1 MEETATRNNW
11 LTLLNKIEENIYS
24 DEFPALTFLA
34 KDYISG
40 KRRKEYVNCLDL
52 FNDLEKKAVIKCGT
66 GGKINLGFLEQA
78 FYFMG
83 RKDLVSLIRLRVGE
97 GPLEHSDGW
106 TFVSERRKTLYN
118 VGEEIGQDELKKLR
132 ALLTVELRV
141 GKRTMDT
148 VKDVWDCLD
157 IMEERLLDSELFPFL
172 KTVYTTDERLLEIID
187 DFAKG
192 SASAG
197 ATGGQS
203 IEETRAQEVAEH
215 VHQRTNL
222 DTENETT
229 SQLQSQ
235 LSAYEIGKQAG
246 MCIIINNEFFSDRN
260 KHPPRCGTDV
270 DGDSLRELFTMF
282 GYEIGLHENKTCL
295 EIRHLLDEVR
305 KKDHKDN
312 GALVV
317 CILSHGDFNT
327 VTGACSTDL
336 VIDEIMIPFRAD
348 CCPSLSGKPKLF
360 ILQICQGQKTQ
371 RIVFHP
377 TDAVK
382 AEGDYNL
389 TQDKAEVTDSPTLHR
404 GPFLAEADFLIAFA
418 TMRGYASYRN
428 GNGSFFIQSL
438 VDLLRKRSP
447 SEDVVSI
454 LVEVTHDVS
463 QKIGKTEEGQ
473 YVAQIP
479 ESIIRLTKKFFLHP
493 MNSKA

>member
-34 KDYISG
+34 KDHISG

-78 FYFMG
+78 FYLMG

-106 TFVSERRKTLYN
+106 TFVSERR
-118 VGEEIGQDELKKLR
+118 
-132 ALLTVELRV
+132 V

-148 VKDVWDCLD
+148 VKDIWDCLD
-157 IMEERLLDSELFPFL
+157 IVEERLLNSELFPCL
-172 KTVYTTDERLLEIID
+172 KTVYTTDERILEIID
-187 DFAKG
+187 DVTKG
-192 SASAG
+192 SASAE

-203 IEETRAQEVAEH
+203 IEETRSQEVAEH

-246 MCIIINNEFFSDRN
+246 ICIIINNEFFSDRN

-282 GYEIGLHENKTCL
+282 GYEIGLHGNKTCQ
-295 EIRHLLDEVR
+295 EIMHLLDEVR

-312 GALVV
+312 GALIV
-317 CILSHGDFNT
+317 CILSHGYLNT
-327 VTGACSTDL
+327 VTGACSEDL
-336 VIDEIMIPFRAD
+336 GIDEIMILYSALTAVQACRGNPNFSYFRFVKD
-348 CCPSLSGKPKLF
+348 KKLSQL
-360 ILQICQGQKTQ
+360 
-371 RIVFHP
+371 
-377 TDAVK
+377 
-382 AEGDYNL
+382 
-389 TQDKAEVTDSPTLHR
+389 
-404 GPFLAEADFLIAFA
+404 
-418 TMRGYASYRN
+418 
-428 GNGSFFIQSL
+428 FFIQ
-438 VDLLRKRSP
+438 
-447 SEDVVSI
+447 
-454 LVEVTHDVS
+454 
-463 QKIGKTEEGQ
+463 
-473 YVAQIP
+473 
-479 ESIIRLTKKFFLHP
+479 P
-493 MNSKA
+493 MLS